1 MDLFET
7 IRAPMMRLSLVIF
20 RKGRQVIPSEHKGIF
35 ATLFF
40 IIFSTITG
48 VGIVVPLLPIYAH
61 DLGATGFYVAMI
73 FGSFSIS
80 RVFLLP
86 YFGRLSDQKGRK
98 PFILSGLI
106 FYTLISIAFIFSETV
121 EGLIVIRFIQGAG
134 SAMIMPVVQAYVG
147 EITPKGSEGYAMG
160 LFNLSM
166 FLSLSLG
173 PLMGGVITDIWN
185 MDAAFMCMGLLSFVG
200 VLLCVILLP
209 PLSEERLR
217 SGHQPLQIPWA
228 LVIRDMELFGLF
240 SFRFAYTACIG
251 AIWSFLPL
259 FGAQMFGQSGAGI
272 GLLVTLGVFISG
284 ILQLPMGYAA
294 DRVSRQAMTVLGGII
309 VTASM
314 GLIYFATSFLDLIAA
329 VSLFGVG
336 GGIAMPAITAL
347 AVVNGEQK
355 KAMGSV
361 MAILTVAHSLGMLAG
376 SVAAGLAMDFFSLR
390 LAFPAAGLVMA
401 LGTLVFVLV
410 HFSRRLPR
418 NVWKNR

>member
-7 IRAPMMRLSLVIF
+7 IRAPMVRLSLTIF
-20 RKGRQVIPSEHKGIF
+20 RKGSQAIPSDHKGIF

-98 PFILSGLI
+98 PFILAGLI
-106 FYTLISIAFIFSETV
+106 FYTLISIAFIFSDTV
-121 EGLIVIRFIQGAG
+121 KGLIVIRFIQGAG
-134 SAMIMPVVQAYVG
+134 SAMIMPVVQAYVA

-173 PLMGGVITDIWN
+173 PVMGGVINDIWN
-185 MDAAFMCMGLLSFVG
+185 MDAAFVCMGLLSFVG
-200 VLLCVILLP
+200 VLLCLILLP

-217 SGHQPLQIPWA
+217 SGHQPLQVPWA
-228 LVIRDMELFGLF
+228 LVIRDIELFGLF

-251 AIWSFLPL
+251 AIWSFSAPVRCPNVRSVRCRNRAAGDPGGLYIR
-259 FGAQMFGQSGAGI
+259 GSSGAH
-272 GLLVTLGVFISG
+272 GVCSRSYQSAGNDSFRR
-284 ILQLPMGYAA
+284 
-294 DRVSRQAMTVLGGII
+294 DRGDFQHGMDLFCH
-309 VTASM
+309 
-314 GLIYFATSFLDLIAA
+314 LIF
-329 VSLFGVG
+329 
-336 GGIAMPAITAL
+336 
-347 AVVNGEQK
+347 
-355 KAMGSV
+355 
-361 MAILTVAHSLGMLAG
+361 
-376 SVAAGLAMDFFSLR
+376 
-390 LAFPAAGLVMA
+390 
-401 LGTLVFVLV
+401 
-410 HFSRRLPR
+410 
-418 NVWKNR
+418 

>member
-7 IRAPMMRLSLVIF
+7 IRAPMVRLSLTLF
-20 RKGRQVIPSEHKGIF
+20 RKGSQAIPSDHKGIF

-40 IIFSTITG
+40 IIFSTVTG

-80 RVFLLP
+80 KVFLLP
-86 YFGRLSDQKGRK
+86 YFGRMSDLKGRK
-98 PFILSGLI
+98 PFILAGLI
-106 FYTLISIAFIFSETV
+106 FYTLISFAFIFSDTV
-121 EGLIVIRFIQGAG
+121 KGLIVIRFIQGAG
-134 SAMIMPVVQAYVG
+134 SAMIMPVVLAYVG

-166 FLSLSLG
+166 FLSMSLG
-173 PLMGGVITDIWN
+173 PFMGGVITDIWN
-185 MDAAFMCMGLLSFVG
+185 MNASFVCMGLLSFVG
-200 VLLCVILLP
+200 VLLCVWLLP

-217 SGHQPLQIPWA
+217 SGHQPLQVPWA

-240 SFRFAYTACIG
+240 SFRFAYAACIG

-259 FGAQMFGQSGAGI
+259 FGAQMFGQSGARI
-272 GLLVTLGVFISG
+272 GLLVTTGVFISG
-284 ILQLPMGYAA
+284 ALQLPMGYAA
-294 DRVSRQAMTVLGGII
+294 DRISRQAMVVFGGII
-309 VTASM
+309 ATAGM
-314 GLIYFATSFLDLIAA
+314 VWIYFAASFFDLLAA

-361 MAILTVAHSLGMLAG
+361 MAILTVAHSLGMLTG
-376 SVAAGLAMDFFSLR
+376 SMAAGLAMDFFSLR
-390 LAFPAAGLVMA
+390 LAFPVSGLVMA
-401 LGTLVFVLV
+401 LGTGVFAFL
-410 HFSRRLPR
+410 HFSRCFHRS
-418 NVWKNR
+418 

>member
-7 IRAPMMRLSLVIF
+7 IRAPMLRFSATVF
-20 RKGRQVIPSEHKGIF
+20 RRGRQVIPSEHKGIF

-86 YFGRLSDQKGRK
+86 WFGRLSDQKGRK
-98 PFILSGLI
+98 PFILAGLI
-106 FYTLISIAFIFSETV
+106 SYTLISLAFVFSDTV

-173 PLMGGVITDIWN
+173 PLMGGVIHDIWT
-185 MDAAFMCMGLLSFVG
+185 MDAAFVCMGLLSFVG

-217 SGHQPLQIPWA
+217 SGHQPLQIPWS
-228 LVIRDMELFGLF
+228 LVIRDRELFGLF

-259 FGAQMFGQSGAGI
+259 FGAQMFGRSGAGI

-284 ILQLPMGYAA
+284 MLQLPMGYAA
-294 DRVSRQAMTVLGGII
+294 DRISRPAMTVLGGII
-309 VTASM
+309 VTVSM
-314 GLIYFATSFLDLIAA
+314 GWIYFAVSFFDLIAA

-347 AVVNGEQK
+347 AVVNGERK

-410 HFSRRLPR
+410 YFSRHLSETLQ
-418 NVWKNR
+418 KNR

>member
-7 IRAPMMRLSLVIF
+7 IRAPMVRLSLTLF
-20 RKGRQVIPSEHKGIF
+20 RKGSQAIPSDHKGIF

-40 IIFSTITG
+40 IIFSTVTG

-86 YFGRLSDQKGRK
+86 YFGRMSDQKGRK
-98 PFILSGLI
+98 PFILFGLI
-106 FYTLISIAFIFSETV
+106 SYTLISVAFIFSDTV
-121 EGLIVIRFIQGAG
+121 EGLIFIRFIQGAG

-166 FLSLSLG
+166 FLSMSLG
-173 PLMGGVITDIWN
+173 PLMGGVIQDLWS
-185 MDAAFMCMGLLSFVG
+185 MDAAFVSMGLLSFIG
-200 VLLCVILLP
+200 VLLCVWLLP

-217 SGHQPLQIPWA
+217 SGHQALQIPWA
-228 LVIRDMELFGLF
+228 LVVRDKELLGLF
-240 SFRFAYTACIG
+240 SFRYAYTACIG

-259 FGAQMFGQSGAGI
+259 FGAQMFGQSGARI

-284 ILQLPMGYAA
+284 ILQLPMGYLA
-294 DRVSRQAMTVLGGII
+294 DRISRQAMVVFGGII
-309 VTASM
+309 ATAGM
-314 GLIYFATSFLDLIAA
+314 VWIYFAASFFDLLAA

-361 MAILTVAHSLGMLAG
+361 MAILTVAHSLGMLTG
-376 SVAAGLAMDFFSLR
+376 SMAAGLAMDFFSLR
-390 LAFPAAGLVMA
+390 LAFPVSGLVMA
-401 LGTLVFVLV
+401 LGTGVFAFL
-410 HFSRRLPR
+410 HFSRCFHRS
-418 NVWKNR
+418 

>member
-7 IRAPMMRLSLVIF
+7 IRAPMVRLSATIF
-20 RKGRQVIPSEHKGIF
+20 RKGSQAIPSDHKGIF

-40 IIFSTITG
+40 IIFSTVTG

-61 DLGATGFYVAMI
+61 DLGATGIYVAMI

-98 PFILSGLI
+98 PFILAGLI
-106 FYTLISIAFIFSETV
+106 SYSLVSIAFIFADTV

-134 SAMIMPVVQAYVG
+134 SAMVMPVVQAYVG

-173 PLMGGVITDIWN
+173 PLMGGVIHDIWT
-185 MDAAFMCMGLLSFVG
+185 MDAAFVCMGLLSFIG
-200 VLLCVILLP
+200 VLLCVKLLP

-217 SGHQPLQIPWA
+217 SGHQALQIPWA
-228 LVIRDMELFGLF
+228 LVIKDMELFGLF
-240 SFRFAYTACIG
+240 SFRYAYTACIG
-251 AIWSFLPL
+251 AIWCFLPL
-259 FGAQMFGQSGAGI
+259 FAAQLFGQSGARI

-294 DRVSRQAMTVLGGII
+294 DRISRQAMVVFGGVIA
-309 VTASM
+309 TAGM
-314 GLIYFATSFLDLIAA
+314 VWIYFAVSFFDLLAA

-347 AVVNGEQK
+347 AVVNGEKK

-361 MAILTVAHSLGMLAG
+361 MAILTVAHSLGMLTG
-376 SVAAGLAMDFFSLR
+376 SLAAGLAMDFFNLR
-390 LAFPAAGLVMA
+390 LAFPVAGMVMA

-410 HFSRRLPR
+410 HFLKVFRRYQGE
-418 NVWKNR
+418 KK